1 MTSCY
6 AKCSFLKV
14 MMKKHFISII
24 LILAASHVDATVI
37 TLDPDPGRFVT
48 DGPDPL
54 NSSTRIAMPFSELNG
69 TGLNGQDYRMTFDFT
84 GNSFIRLFSAT
95 PDPGFLLLLQTD
107 SAPEFPGFL
116 DSRATG
122 TALDTSLNP
131 LGTPSLLGR
140 AHSDSGDTVG
150 GFSVASLS
158 RPVDIGGVQIDFT
171 LPITGHTITSAELRL
186 TGNDPFF
193 IAAVGPG
200 RLPADIRAVPESGT
214 TLILFVLACGGLVT
228 LKEMIRNRPPRSWCT
243 LNLSLPTPSDS
254 VAGVIAD

>member
-1 MTSCY
+1 
-6 AKCSFLKV
+6 
-14 MMKKHFISII
+14 MKKRFTPLI
-24 LILAASHVDATVI
+24 LILTAFHAEAIVI
-37 TLDPDPGRFVT
+37 TLDPDPARFVA

-54 NSSTRIAMPFSELNG
+54 NSSTRIAMPFNEFNG
-69 TGLNGQDYRMTFDFT
+69 TALNGQDYRITFDFT
-84 GNSFIRLFSAT
+84 GDSFIRLFSAT

-131 LGTPSLLGR
+131 LGTPSLLGQ

-158 RPVDIGGVQIDFT
+158 RPVDIGGVQMDFT
-171 LPITGHTITSAELRL
+171 LPITGNTITSAELRL

-200 RLPADIRAVPESGT
+200 RLPDDIRAVPESGT
-214 TLILFVLACGGLVT
+214 TLILFSLACAGLVT
-228 LKEMIRNRPPRSWCT
+228 LKEMIRNRPPRSWGT
-243 LNLSLPTPSDS
+243 LNLSFPPE
-254 VAGVIAD
+254 

>member
-1 MTSCY
+1 
-6 AKCSFLKV
+6 
-14 MMKKHFISII
+14 MKKRFIPLI
-24 LILAASHVDATVI
+24 LILTAFHADAIVI
-37 TLDPDPGRFVT
+37 TLDPGSARFVA

-54 NSSTRIAMPFSELNG
+54 NSSTRIAMPFSDLNV
-69 TGLNGQDYRMTFDFT
+69 TKLNRQDYRITFDFT
-84 GNSFIRLFSAT
+84 GDSFIRLFSAT

-140 AHSDSGDTVG
+140 AHGNNGDTAG

-158 RPVDIGGVQIDFT
+158 RPVDIGGVQMDFT

-200 RLPADIRAVPESGT
+200 RLPDDIRVPESGT
-214 TLILFVLACGGLVT
+214 TLILFSLACAGLVT
-228 LKEMIRNRPPRSWCT
+228 LKEMMRNRPPRSRGT
-243 LNLSLPTPSDS
+243 LN
-254 VAGVIAD
+254 